1 MIINTGRICTIVPY
15 TPSTI
20 AFFGLI
26 IHGIFLIIFF
36 TLWLRH
42 RQQISGIGF
51 WSANLLLHCIGRATQ
66 VFPVLASLPG
76 STALGNTATSLG
88 ALLFLFG
95 LASFT
100 GVPIR
105 RRFFILFFCVLA
117 MLDLV
122 LQQAGA
128 TSLEL
133 SLLYGLISMLYAV
146 FYLRLL
152 IPIRRDEPF
161 FTRPINA
168 LIVLY
173 IIFLTLFLT
182 RMLFDLRA
190 LANGESFIVLDSL
203 QLRLSRL
210 FALILLTSVNFSTF
224 ILINNKLL
232 GDMARE
238 NAEKSRMLGHLRI
251 LAERDGLTGLPNRN
265 ALERDLDA
273 LLATA
278 GPENRILVDWIDI
291 DRFKLVNDILG
302 HEAGDAV
309 LVRLA
314 EIFTGTLRH
323 EDIIGRWGGD
333 EFLLM
338 CHVHDTDHALAIVNR
353 LQEVVRSYDW
363 ARLLGDDRCSVSIS
377 SGYVIVDHPVARRTL
392 LAQADEHLYR
402 AKNLGRNRS
411 AGA

>member
-1 MIINTGRICTIVPY
+1 MNINARRFCTIVPY
-15 TPSTI
+15 SPTTI
-20 AFFGLI
+20 AFFNLI
-26 IHGIFLIIFF
+26 IHTIFLILFF

-51 WSANLLLHCIGRATQ
+51 FSANLLLHCIGRAMQ
-66 VFPVLASLPG
+66 IIPVLASLPL
-76 STALGNTATSLG
+76 STTLGNTATSLG
-88 ALLFLFG
+88 ALFFLFG

-100 GVPIR
+100 GTPIR
-105 RRFFILFFCVLA
+105 RRFFILVFGVLA
-117 MLDLV
+117 MLDLGFN
-122 LQQAGA
+122 LMGA
-128 TSLEL
+128 TPLAL
-133 SLLYGLISMLYAV
+133 SILYGLVSMTYAV

-152 IPIRRDEPF
+152 IPIRQDEPF
-161 FTRPINA
+161 FFRPINA

-173 IIFLTLFLT
+173 VIFLALFLI

-190 LANGESFIVLDSL
+190 LANGESLIGLDSL

-210 FALILLTSVNFSTF
+210 FALMLLTSVDFSTF

-232 GDMARE
+232 ADMARE
-238 NAEKSRMLGHLRI
+238 NAETSRMLGHLRI

-265 ALERDLDA
+265 ALERELDA

-291 DRFKLVNDILG
+291 DRFKLVNDTLG
-302 HEAGDAV
+302 HEAGDEV
-309 LVRLA
+309 LVQLA
-314 EIFTGTLRH
+314 DLFTGTLRH
-323 EDIIGRWGGD
+323 GDFIGRWGGD

-338 CHVHDTDHALAIVNR
+338 CRVHDVDHAQAIVNR
-353 LQEVVRSYDW
+353 LQEAVRSYDW
-363 ARLLGDDRCSVSIS
+363 ASLLGDDLCSVSIS
-377 SGYVIVDHPVARRTL
+377 SGHVVVDHPVARRTL

-402 AKNLGRNRS
+402 AKNLGRNQS